1 MYTITVTNLNDSG
14 AGSLHQAL
22 TDASSYT
29 STDEVE
35 IVFDMSLAGTI
46 TLGSNLKIP
55 AKVTVQLPESVKLNL
70 NSRDLLIYGNL
81 TADNES
87 AVDSIFSTSTSAQV
101 IVYSGG
107 KMSLTKTN
115 IALPASQS
123 VQINEGGTVE
133 LAECEIDKVVQN
145 RGNLKADN
153 CTFNSY
159 VEYDMSTG
167 SLSGNGNTFAA
178 DETLRLTNVSGD
190 TVDLLDFIG
199 EVTENAYI
207 GLSGSM
213 YDCTLADVFSV
224 VPQGYKLSVNTTVQ
238 SGYTVTLEEG
248 VRLNLDS
255 CDLLIYGNLTADN
268 QSSVDSIFSTSTSA
282 QVIVYSG
289 GKMSLTKANIALPAS
304 QSVQINGGGTVELAE
319 CDIDG
324 DVKNAGDLK
333 ANNCTFKSYVTNNG
347 SLQADNSTF
356 HSPIIFNSST
366 WSMGGSGNEFTQ
378 PEAFRLQTGFG
389 GDTSFMK
396 TFVKTAP
403 EDAYVGMLGSMYDC
417 TLADIRS
424 VIPGGYKF
432 IGTTEIRSG
441 YTMTLLEGALI
452 DDNDNH
458 FDIYGTL
465 KAEFDN
471 VTDAI
476 RCSRYIEVDNGGTV
490 ILKNANVVDCNGDW
504 ALIEVQDSN
513 SSWTMEGGSL
523 AGDFRAF
530 YGATITL
537 TNVTF
542 SRGYISCR
550 EDSYID
556 LDGVVVTEF
565 GSISN
570 SGTMTIK
577 NTRTDSWI
585 YLYEGSSTVLENVT
599 CETLYIAEI
608 KSLTTSGAGVT
619 LTAQRAM
626 VISCLT
632 GDLLSSL
639 AWNATA
645 EDACVSLTGVISDC
659 ILSDISSKCAG
670 GYQISGSV
678 YGNVVVEAGVSIAD
692 LSSLSVYGTFKVEN
706 ESLVDAINPDNRKGY
721 VTIYSDGR
729 VILKNSNVS
738 LNSIRVNSGGALEMN
753 GGTLDAAFDVSE
765 GSVAQ
770 LDSVRCGRSVSVAGS
785 MTVDSCVF
793 DESIILHSGA
803 VLTGS
808 DNIFAEEEIFKVKE
822 ADGDVSAFVA
832 QLEKSQYAK
841 DNPYVSIDSFAE
853 GCNVTLN
860 ALTGGLKKYVIRRD
874 YGDYYSDTPYIDE
887 SGVLNIG
894 SGAVVE
900 VIGMECEGTINCEA
914 GAVFDTEGL
923 VLKGTLNCDRRLFDG
938 QIALGAGALLCGN
951 GNTIAADMRFVL
963 SDWSGEVADAF
974 AGLSGTVLEDG
985 MPAIHVQSISGA
997 AILGHINNQDTTY
1010 VLESSD
1016 LEAGLVV
1023 QDGVILRCA
1032 VGDTYVYGNLALSGA
1047 VKIETSEGWV
1057 TDYYDGGGSTRRGL
1071 YVSDGASLTYDTLT
1085 VDGTLILNEGAAV
1098 SGSNLVL
1105 MGKESLGI
1113 VVSGWDGSA
1122 PDVMENLGDVVTAH
1136 DDACLLYQIDG
1147 LGGNSVTISKKS
1159 QQSLAGA
1166 VFESVLF
1173 DEVMLYEGDILTI
1186 GADAPVTVG
1195 TLLQV
1200 QEGATLNLQSGAR
1213 LKVEK
1218 EPESNDG
1225 YYYEGTGSV
1234 VGIQICENSTVN
1246 LGGKVYIDGDVH
1258 IWPGAEINGG
1268 ELVLMGDS
1276 RIVLHDW
1283 SGSTDSLDSMVS
1295 GKISYENS
1303 TPNPVEI
1310 SFGSSDGAS
1319 VTLAELKNGQTDYYC
1334 GNGYAYGTS
1343 LTLEE
1348 GVSLHFDEHMD
1359 LYSYGEEEDTTPTL
1373 TMKKGSTISGSREN
1387 ADLRLNQ
1394 GLSGIDCT
1402 INATLCLDGILS
1414 GQGIKLTAE
1423 RAVEFNHYVEGA
1435 DTYGPVYS
1443 FEEMFGNADYECTHG
1458 NAYAVCWLSTA
1469 YGTDAV
1475 YNIDAAFMAAHTPV
1489 GCKQLVFSG
1498 YTSDVLFRV
1507 DSGITLG
1514 IEELALSGNSRVV
1527 FGKDCVVVG
1536 YDRDEPSYLNVCG
1549 NSVIVADNT
1558 TFQTTLHI
1566 DDTTSLQGTGY
1577 LFDARNAVNYRCD
1590 LSRHSLADVKHV
1602 FDGVDY
1608 TVLRDDAIFGLALTL
1623 AGDEN
1628 FYFTQNDLD
1637 ALAPAGFA
1645 EVALSG
1651 LDGWSFEGTEVV
1663 LDGVEIQPHST
1674 IGGGDFTM
1682 ETLKVLNTT
1691 LHSDVYISGWGLGN
1705 LVLDNIELNGGE
1717 IVASAENTVI
1727 SNCSGTGVLSIGGP
1741 VTVRNCD
1748 LSQIEVMFS
1757 EWFVS
1762 TGTVDLSGNYWG
1774 TTDINAILEHFESAP
1789 SGLNVVIDD
1798 VLADPPAGVGFTF
1811 AASISSG
1818 LKLEPSEKTLTLT
1831 FTAQID
1837 ADSAGMGSV
1846 VLRDAAGRVME
1857 IDSILV
1863 KGDRLV
1869 LNLTEPFEA
1878 GEYKVSVNAGL
1889 KDTDGNAFVAPVVNP
1904 ELKVTVEK
1912 DSQVRVL
1919 KTLFNESVGS
1929 LDSVDIYLGGSSVVD
1944 PELLVEAVSLVAEDG
1959 TVYDAIRVET
1969 VIDGL
1974 LYRAIFDGK
1983 QPTGQYDFVIKDDVA
1998 ITSRGDKLG
2007 SSFQQTLYISSPDLE
2022 VVSQHL
2028 QLFARANEQDKQM
2041 KVTYQVV
2048 NNGEEIKF
2056 RDRVDTLFVCET
2068 AEWDASAAR
2077 AVSRKLVD
2085 STILA
2090 GGQVEY
2096 SFSYDLDDR
2105 TIGKK
2110 FYLFVRTDSREDV
2123 AETDEQNNIS
2133 CIGEI
2138 TIVADEWNIR
2148 GTELNLELGSTAYYE
2163 WVAEADG
2170 SYLLGVTSAD
2180 CRVQA
2185 SVDGW
2190 NGLYGSPSAAHLLE
2204 SEGKQYWYLNAR
2216 AGQTYQLAMTALQEI
2231 NDLTCVTVAAPAS
2244 VHSIDSLYVDPT
2256 NNCITVRGINL
2267 QQLDNFKL
2275 VHQDGQEIYAAEI
2288 NVIDTGT
2295 LEVRFNLDSVQMEG
2309 EYFLTWEN
2317 ESGTAAS
2324 LQQAIQY
2331 MPPFLESVFVKQH
2344 YGFYIREGTCVRMQV
2359 RTENTAGGAARAPLV
2374 LVREGVE
2381 KEILYYGEVKSVDV
2395 GKLQGRKALLFL
2407 ADSEDDTP
2415 GYLKSGEGYTFT
2427 FTERTASDNPAT
2439 YTEVFNPGDATVLS
2453 ESKWGWIESALRPE
2467 GMSDADW
2474 NAWWGNMQPRIG
2486 RTVDDFVQFVYSMR
2500 DALQA
2505 AGRSV
2510 GYELCNM
2517 TAAIMEI
2524 CPDFA
2529 PSAATFG
2536 VLTNG
2541 MGLPAEAEIVSL
2553 YAVVNGERILI
2564 DTTLTD
2570 ANGRFA
2576 FGHLQNGQEYEVVT
2590 SRSFLLN
2597 GEKSNSFSFVQN
2609 GMTTRHE
2616 LQSPA
2621 AAPVSL
2627 VLTGLSESAAS
2638 SAVVYLKAEDGNTVF
2653 LTFWSGKWVADEVEL
2668 GDYTLVARADGY
2680 WFNPSQIKVTA
2691 EGISDFE
2698 LAAVP
2703 SSTLSGRL
2711 LNAGGTEGIEGV
2723 YILLCQ
2729 GGKMVNA
2736 AVTDVDGSYTLP
2748 DVAAGTYTL
2757 LLNDMSGRV
2766 IAEVSHAGTPL
2777 VIEDVLMNQGN
2788 TVNGTLRGA
2797 PSLSQVALY
2806 QGESCLYTANVKAD
2820 GSYTFT
2826 GVKSGKYRL
2835 LVNGS
2840 EVDPSFTLD
2849 LTEDESAVSL
2859 AAMTVMRG
2867 ARIAATL
2874 TEMDMDTLFLYRD
2887 GQLIS
2892 VASVSESGAY
2902 GFTVSEIGDYE
2913 IQAFNS
2919 VTGCMSE
2926 RLAVKVTSLS
2936 DNITP
2941 SLVSADGTLNITG
2954 TASRLSGD
2962 AICVIIYRNG
2972 EDSQVVRTLQGD
2984 EIIGASIEGLATGI
2998 YDVVVVDNNA
3008 SKEYSI
3014 SLNKSQS
3021 HTVTIGELEQRC
3033 SINLSLTDSGEL
3045 FLDESVSVYLYNKQT
3060 GMLSTS
3066 WNMKAGESY
3075 TGSGI
3080 IEGVYD
3086 LVAITD
3092 DNKGYARGQ
3101 VEISKGETNSFS
3113 MGLSAMSNT
3122 ITGTVTG
3129 LECELCEGATV
3140 KLYDEDGYF
3149 VSYAT
3154 VLEDGTYSLLC
3165 PESLSSGRVVAS
3177 HGLGGLYGFTIL
3189 EPGNNVCDIQVR
3201 QISDCVAIDDQ
3212 VKAEDVDVAL
3222 FAYDNPYME
3231 MLAGTWSRDN
3241 GYIAFAGQPSMQI
3254 MSRVWS
3260 TVLKQ
3265 AADIIYNDLAPRL
3278 VDAVSSKCCDTSS
3291 LRNLVREQNNLYFK
3305 TVNAHENAREAC
3317 QEAVDEAFNIVGS
3330 LSISFLSAY
3339 AAAHLGGS
3347 ALMIAMGSSLV
3358 LAPLQSAITMA
3369 KEFADSGKKVNREN
3383 VVEFL
3388 RSEWDSLLSMAS
3400 DIGKFVASVPVYRQ
3414 FQKDIT
3420 ETIDLAK
3427 CLDMYLSHD
3436 YESLGFESDSAR
3448 LEQSNILAQNL
3459 RLRAK
3464 KVNQTINAYPEL
3476 ADMIGETNVKQFKTL
3491 EANATKVEFGTS
3503 SDRVQ
3508 TLISKIRLN
3517 VDVDGIMK
3525 TCGTV
3530 IKVLSVLDTFL
3541 TVLSGAQFLS
3551 AVSKAE
3557 QAISIMKGL
3566 IDQTDTA
3573 IDNATVLLNQ
3583 VLVCIDAMGEDCYK
3597 PDDPKQDKLP
3607 KETKKAWDPN
3617 DITGP
3622 AGVGEQNWVADGVQ
3636 KYIIQCENDAEKAF
3650 AHAARV
3656 VITQQLDSDL
3666 DWSTFRIGTMNMGGY
3681 YIEVPEE
3688 MSEYRAR
3695 LDWRETH
3702 GLYVDVDVSLDYATG
3717 VVTWSFTSIDPET
3730 EDIPVSPDMGL
3741 LAPNFNPPEG
3751 DGWVEYSIQPKAGA
3765 ETGAKVEAQATFVFD
3780 WNDPIDTPYI
3790 FNTLDKSAPTAA
3802 MVTQTRRIDARRYA
3816 VSWQGQDE
3824 ESGIA
3829 SYDVYVSCDD
3839 GEWELWASDIKATTA
3854 VYTADSATH
3863 EYRFRVVAK
3872 DNVGNVQTEA
3882 GDALKLSHDSSK
3894 GAPEVMA
3901 LAATTDPATGFV
3913 TGFTATFNVSMN
3925 LAAQL
3930 KDGSLA
3936 SLVTLVHTQA
3946 GAVNMSDGTFSYD
3959 SVTKTLSWKSNT
3971 PLRAGEYR
3979 LTVQPG
3985 ALKSSSGVA
3994 LGAPV
3999 IPGFSVRHLMQTVG
4013 SYSAPT
4019 VADVNGD
4026 GLVDLL
4032 IGEKTTVDSGSVR
4045 LHINVG
4051 TAEQPEFGAGQY
4063 ISTPQGLL
4071 TVEATGCLG
4080 AAPAVADINGDGLA
4094 DLLIG
4099 KADGTIQLYIQE
4111 QPGAE
4116 GDGPIWSDYGR
4127 IKGIDVGERATPV
4140 QADWNSDG
4148 RPDLLVGNAD
4158 GNIVLYLNIGTAE
4171 VPTYDSGRYLYDGGS
4186 LLSVP
4191 EGRSSFVVGDWDGDS
4206 LPDIISGNTAGQLV
4220 YYHNYGTEG
4229 NPLFAGYE
4237 LLHADGG
4244 IFDLPNSPRS
4254 RLAAM
4259 DWNGDGVLDLVVGA
4273 EDGNLHLLSG
4283 EKNSAGVAGYLGVE
4297 GHPNLDDKPSGSQ
4310 VLQLSG
4316 AYDGSGI
4323 YSATVQ
4329 DNLSSTDRTDYFSL
4343 HATADGAFNM
4353 ALDTSKLDAAVRLSV
4368 GVLDGDGLFSVSQE
4382 LLLTPGAAVDSLPG
4396 VAISAGEQLYIRV
4409 ESVDASSETN
4419 YELSLT
4425 GTVPSV
4431 GSNLATQNNSAAEAT
4446 ELSSPSA
4453 AVTGWVGAG
4462 DACDFYRV
4470 EMAAAGSL
4478 SIGLDELEAAARVRV
4493 YEQRADGSLAQLDS
4507 RAVKAAS
4514 GLDATLSLTSGTYF
4528 VEVASLDA
4536 GAGQYNTAY
4545 SLTLEKEQQQAA
4557 EEAQECFSNL
4567 A

>member
-14 AGSLHQAL
+14 TGSLYQAL
-22 TDASSYT
+22 IDAYSYT

-35 IVFDMSLAGTI
+35 ILFDESLSGSI
-46 TLGSNLKIP
+46 TFRSNHTIP
-55 AKVTVQLPESVKLNL
+55 AKVTVKIPETVKLDVNYF
-70 NSRDLLIYGNL
+70 DLYVDGIIY
-81 TADNES
+81 ADYEE
-87 AVDSIFSTSTSAQV
+87 AGEAICSTSMSQAQV
-101 IVYSGG
+101 IVRRGG
-107 KMSLTKTN
+107 KLDLSKAV
-115 IALPASQS
+115 IDLPGA
-123 VQINEGGTVE
+123 G
-133 LAECEIDKVVQN
+133 
-145 RGNLKADN
+145 
-153 CTFNSY
+153 SY
-159 VEYDMSTG
+159 VEIKTG
-167 SLSGNGNTFAA
+167 GQA
-178 DETLRLTNVSGD
+178 TLTS
-190 TVDLLDFIG
+190 VDCKCPVRVYG
-199 EVTENAYI
+199 
-207 GLSGSM
+207 
-213 YDCTLADVFSV
+213 
-224 VPQGYKLSVNTTVQ
+224 
-238 SGYTVTLEEG
+238 
-248 VRLNLDS
+248 RLN
-255 CDLLIYGNLTADN
+255 ADYC
-268 QSSVDSIFSTSTSA
+268 IF
-282 QVIVYSG
+282 
-289 GKMSLTKANIALPAS
+289 
-304 QSVQINGGGTVELAE
+304 
-319 CDIDG
+319 
-324 DVKNAGDLK
+324 
-333 ANNCTFKSYVTNNG
+333 
-347 SLQADNSTF
+347 
-356 HSPIIFNSST
+356 
-366 WSMGGSGNEFTQ
+366 
-378 PEAFRLQTGFG
+378 
-389 GDTSFMK
+389 
-396 TFVKTAP
+396 
-403 EDAYVGMLGSMYDC
+403 
-417 TLADIRS
+417 
-424 VIPGGYKF
+424 
-432 IGTTEIRSG
+432 
-441 YTMTLLEGALI
+441 
-452 DDNDNH
+452 
-458 FDIYGTL
+458 
-465 KAEFDN
+465 
-471 VTDAI
+471 
-476 RCSRYIEVDNGGTV
+476 
-490 ILKNANVVDCNGDW
+490 
-504 ALIEVQDSN
+504 
-513 SSWTMEGGSL
+513 EGG
-523 AGDFRAF
+523 
-530 YGATITL
+530 ITL
-537 TNVTF
+537 T
-542 SRGYISCR
+542 S
-550 EDSYID
+550 
-556 LDGVVVTEF
+556 
-565 GSISN
+565 
-570 SGTMTIK
+570 
-577 NTRTDSWI
+577 
-585 YLYEGSSTVLENVT
+585 
-599 CETLYIAEI
+599 
-608 KSLTTSGAGVT
+608 
-619 LTAQRAM
+619 
-626 VISCLT
+626 
-632 GDLLSSL
+632 
-639 AWNATA
+639 
-645 EDACVSLTGVISDC
+645 
-659 ILSDISSKCAG
+659 
-670 GYQISGSV
+670 
-678 YGNVVVEAGVSIAD
+678 
-692 LSSLSVYGTFKVEN
+692 
-706 ESLVDAINPDNRKGY
+706 DAIMFGDSNFFATEQAY
-721 VTIYSDGR
+721 VFNDYNDYSGD
-729 VILKNSNVS
+729 I
-738 LNSIRVNSGGALEMN
+738 
-753 GGTLDAAFDVSE
+753 AA
-765 GSVAQ
+765 SVAQ
-770 LDSVRCGRSVSVAGS
+770 LENSLYGQ
-785 MTVDSCVF
+785 
-793 DESIILHSGA
+793 E
-803 VLTGS
+803 
-808 DNIFAEEEIFKVKE
+808 
-822 ADGDVSAFVA
+822 
-832 QLEKSQYAK
+832 
-841 DNPYVSIDSFAE
+841 NPYVSISFSFLSS
-853 GCNVTLN
+853 NFTIN
-860 ALTGGLKKYVIRRD
+860 ALSGGLTKYVIQRD
-874 YGDYYSDTPYIDE
+874 KGNEYSRIPYIE
-887 SGVLNIG
+887 GNGIMNIC

-900 VIGMECEGTINCEA
+900 VVEMECKGTINCAE
-914 GAVFDTEGL
+914 GAVFDTSGL
-923 VLKGTLNCDRRLFDG
+923 KLKGTLNCDRRLFDG
-938 QIALGAGALLCGN
+938 QLTLGAGALLCGN

-963 SDWSGEVADAF
+963 SGWSGNVADTF
-974 AGLSGTVLEDG
+974 AGLADTVLEEG
-985 MPAIHVQSISGA
+985 MPPIYVEYLYSDSV
-997 AILGHINNQDTTY
+997 LGRINNQDTIY
-1010 VLESSD
+1010 VLECGSLDGS
-1016 LEAGLVV
+1016 LFL
-1023 QDGVILRCA
+1023 QDGVTLRCTD
-1032 VGDTYVYGNLALSGA
+1032 GQTYVYDSLDLTGH
-1047 VKIETSEGWV
+1047 VKVETSEGLV
-1057 TDYYDGGGSTRRGL
+1057 RVADYFYGGGSTRRGL
-1071 YVSDGASLTYDTLT
+1071 YVSDGATLTYETLD
-1085 VDGTLILNEGAAV
+1085 VDGTLILNEGAVV
-1098 SGSNLVL
+1098 SGNDLVL
-1105 MGKESLGI
+1105 EGKTALGI
-1113 VVSGWDGSA
+1113 VVSDWDGSA
-1122 PDVMENLGDVVTAH
+1122 SDIMANLGKVVTTR
-1136 DDACLLYQIDG
+1136 DDARMFYRIDG
-1147 LGGNSVTISKKS
+1147 LGGNSVTISKES
-1159 QQSLAGA
+1159 QLSLTGEI
-1166 VFESVLF
+1166 FESVLF
-1173 DEVMLYEGDILTI
+1173 DEVLLYEGDILTI

-1195 TLLQV
+1195 SLLQV
-1200 QEGATLNLQSGAR
+1200 QKGATLNLQAGVS
-1213 LKVEK
+1213 LKVEH
-1218 EPESNDG
+1218 ERVPVDIEIVDG
-1225 YYYEGTGSV
+1225 VKRSV
-1234 VGIQICENSTVN
+1234 VGIEICENSTVN

-1258 IWPGAEINGG
+1258 IWPGAEIKGG

-1283 SGSTDSLDSMVS
+1283 FGSTASLDSIVS
-1295 GKISYENS
+1295 GKISYVNPL
-1303 TPNPVEI
+1303 PNPVEI
-1310 SFGSSDGAS
+1310 SFSGYYFGDNRSL
-1319 VTLAELKNGQTDYYC
+1319 TLAVLENGQTDYYC
-1334 GNGYAYGTS
+1334 GNNTYDML
-1343 LTLEE
+1343 LTLEA
-1348 GVSLHFDEHMD
+1348 GVSLHFDEYMEW
-1359 LYSYGEEEDTTPTL
+1359 YSYVESEETTPNL
-1373 TMKKGSTISGSREN
+1373 TMKKGSSISGSREN
-1387 ADLRLNQ
+1387 AELRLSH

-1402 INATLCLDGILS
+1402 INASLCLDGILS
-1414 GQGIKLTAE
+1414 GRGIKLAAE
-1423 RAVEFNHYVEGA
+1423 RAVEFSYCTEGEENF
-1435 DTYGPVYS
+1435 VNEYS
-1443 FEEMFGNADYECTHG
+1443 FEEVFGNADYECTHE
-1458 NAYAVCWLSTA
+1458 NAYAVCRFNGILSA
-1469 YGTDAV
+1469 EPL
-1475 YNIDAAFMAAHTPV
+1475 NIDAAFMASHTPV
-1489 GCKQLVFSG
+1489 GCKQLVFTG
-1498 YTSDVLFRV
+1498 YIYGTPCRV

-1514 IEELALSGNSRVV
+1514 VEELKFTGASRIE

-1536 YDRDEPSYLNVCG
+1536 YDRNRAAYLDVRH
-1549 NSVIVADNT
+1549 NSEIVADNT
-1558 TFQTTLHI
+1558 TFLTTLEI
-1566 DDTTSLQGTGY
+1566 DDTTLLKGSGY
-1577 LFDARNAVNYRCD
+1577 RFAAKNAVNYWCD
-1590 LSRHSLADVKHV
+1590 MSLQSLTDVKHV
-1602 FDGVDY
+1602 LDGVDY
-1608 TVLRDDAIFGLALTL
+1608 TVLRDDAIFSLSLTV
-1623 AGDEN
+1623 AGKDN
-1628 FYFTQNDLD
+1628 IYLTQNDLD

-1645 EVALSG
+1645 GVALGS
-1651 LDGWSFEGTEVV
+1651 LEIRQFEGKEVV
-1663 LDGVEIQPHST
+1663 LDGVT
-1674 IGGGDFTM
+1674 ILPYARIGTGYSSQ
-1682 ETLKVLNTT
+1682 ETLKLINST
-1691 LHSDVYISGWGLGN
+1691 LQSDVYISGAVAKN
-1705 LVLDNIELNGGE
+1705 FILDNVRLKGGE
-1717 IVASAENTVI
+1717 IVACAENTII
-1727 SNCSGTGVLSIGGP
+1727 SNCFGTGVLKISDS

-1748 LSQIEVMFS
+1748 LSQIEVMFELGS
-1757 EWFVS
+1757 DIVKI
-1762 TGTVDLSGNYWG
+1762 DLSGNYWG
-1774 TTDINAILEHFESAP
+1774 TTDIEAIWKRLELVP
-1789 SGLNVVIDD
+1789 SNFNVVIDD
-1798 VLADPPAGVGFTF
+1798 VLAEPPAGIGFTF

-1818 LKLEPSEKTLTLT
+1818 LKIEPSERTLTLL

-1837 ADSAGMGSV
+1837 ADSVGMGSV
-1846 VLRDAAGRVME
+1846 VLRDAAGRVLE
-1857 IDSILV
+1857 IDSIQV

-1869 LNLTEPFEA
+1869 LTLAEPLEA
-1878 GEYKVSVNAGL
+1878 GEYTVRVNAGL
-1889 KDTDGNAFVAPVVNP
+1889 KDIDGNPFDGPVVNP
-1904 ELKVTVEK
+1904 DLKVTVQK

-1919 KTLFNESVGS
+1919 RSVFNESVGS
-1929 LDSVDIYLGGSSVVD
+1929 LDSVDVFLGGSAVID
-1944 PELLVEAVSLVAEDG
+1944 PTLLADAVSLVAEDG
-1959 TVYDAIRVET
+1959 TVYDAVRVET
-1969 VIDGL
+1969 ITDGL
-1974 LYRAIFDGK
+1974 IFRAIFDGK
-1983 QPTGQYDFVIKDDVA
+1983 QPTGQYDFVIKDDIA

-2022 VVSQHL
+2022 VASQYL
-2028 QLFARANEQDKQM
+2028 QLFARANEQDKQT

-2077 AVSRKLVD
+2077 AVSRNQVD
-2085 STILA
+2085 STCLA

-2096 SFSYDLDDR
+2096 SFSYDLDDCA
-2105 TIGKK
+2105 IGKK
-2110 FYLFVRTDSREDV
+2110 YYLFVRIDSQEDV
-2123 AETDEQNNIS
+2123 AETDEANNLS

-2148 GTELNLELGSTAYYE
+2148 GTELNLEQGSTAYYE
-2163 WVAEADG
+2163 WVAETDG

-2185 SVDGW
+2185 SGAGW
-2190 NGLYGSPSAAHLLE
+2190 DGLYGSPSSALLLE
-2204 SEGKQYWYLNAR
+2204 SEGKQYWYLNVR
-2216 AGQTYQLAMTALQEI
+2216 AGQTYQLAMTALQDI
-2231 NDLTCVTVAAPAS
+2231 NDLSCVTVAVPAS
-2244 VHSIDSLYVDPT
+2244 VQSIDSSYVDSI
-2256 NNCITVRGINL
+2256 NNCITVSGTNL
-2267 QQLDNFKL
+2267 QKLDSFKL
-2275 VHQDGQEIYAAEI
+2275 VHQDGQEIHAAEI
-2288 NVIDTGT
+2288 NVIDAGT

-2317 ESGTAAS
+2317 ESGTVS
-2324 LQQAIQY
+2324 SWQQAIHNT
-2331 MPPFLESVFVKQH
+2331 PPVLESKFVKQS
-2344 YGFYIREGTCVRMQV
+2344 YGFYIREGTCIRMQV
-2359 RTENTAGGAARAPLV
+2359 RTANTAGGAAKAPLV

-2381 KEILYYGEVKSVDV
+2381 KDILYYGEVKSVDT

-2407 ADSEDDTP
+2407 ADSADDTP
-2415 GYLKSGEGYTFT
+2415 GYLKSSEGYTFT

-2500 DALQA
+2500 DALLT
-2505 AGRSV
+2505 AGKKLPQTLCDITATFMKECP
-2510 GYELCNM
+2510 GY
-2517 TAAIMEI
+2517 
-2524 CPDFA
+2524 A

-2536 VLTNG
+2536 VLING
-2541 MGLPAEAEIVSL
+2541 MGQPAEAEIVSL

-2597 GEKSNSFSFVQN
+2597 GEKTDSFSFVQE

-2627 VLTGLSESAAS
+2627 VLTGLSDQAAG
-2638 SAVVYLKAEDGNTVF
+2638 SAVVYLIAEDGNTVF
-2653 LTFWSGKWVADEVEL
+2653 LTFSSGKWVADEVEL
-2668 GDYTLVARADGY
+2668 GDYTLVARTDGY

-2757 LLNDMSGRV
+2757 LLNDMDGRV
-2766 IAEVSHAGTPL
+2766 IAEVSHSGGSL
-2777 VIEDVLMNQGN
+2777 VIEDVLLNQGN

-2874 TEMDMDTLFLYRD
+2874 TEMDMDTLSLYRD

-3045 FLDESVSVYLYNKQT
+3045 SLDESVSVYLYNKQT
-3060 GMLSTS
+3060 GMLATS

-3080 IEGVYD
+3080 KEGVYD
-3086 LVAITD
+3086 LVAITE

-3113 MGLSAMSNT
+3113 MALSAMSNT

-3149 VSYAT
+3149 VSCAT

-3241 GYIAFAGQPSMQI
+3241 GYIAFAGQPSLQI
-3254 MSRVWS
+3254 TSRVWS

-3291 LRNLVREQNNLYFK
+3291 LRNLVREQNNLYFQ

-3358 LAPLQSAITMA
+3358 LAPLGTAIKLA
-3369 KEFADSGKKVNREN
+3369 KEFADSGKQVNREN

-3388 RSEWDSLLSMAS
+3388 RSEWDSLLEIATS
-3400 DIGKFVASVPVYRQ
+3400 IGKFVASVPVYRQ

-3491 EANATKVEFGTS
+3491 EANATKVEFSTS

-3541 TVLSGAQFLS
+3541 TILSGAQFLS

-3607 KETKKAWDPN
+3607 KETKNAWDPN

-3636 KYIIQCENDAEKAF
+3636 TYLIQCENDAEKAF

-3681 YIEVPEE
+3681 YIEVPEG
-3688 MSEYRAR
+3688 MSEYRKR

-3702 GLYVDVDVSLDYATG
+3702 GLYVDVEVSLDYATG
-3717 VVTWSFTSIDPET
+3717 VVTWSFTSIDSET

-3765 ETGAKVEAQATFVFD
+3765 ETGAKVEAQATIVFD

-3790 FNTLDKSAPTAA
+3790 FNTLDKTAPTAA

-3829 SYDVYVSCDD
+3829 SYDVYVSCDG
-3839 GEWELWASDIKATTA
+3839 GEWELWADGITATTA
-3854 VYTADSATH
+3854 VYTAEQGAH
-3863 EYRFRVVAK
+3863 EYRFYVLAK

-4032 IGEKTTVDSGSVR
+4032 IGEKTSVDSGSVR

-4116 GDGPIWSDYGR
+4116 GDGPLWSDYGR

-4191 EGRSSFVVGDWDGDS
+4191 EGRSAFVVGDWDGDS

-4283 EKNSAGVAGYLGVE
+4283 EKNSAGVVGGLGVE

-4409 ESVDASSETN
+4409 ESVDVSSEIN

-4425 GTVPSV
+4425 GTVPAV
-4431 GSNLATQNNSAAEAT
+4431 GSGLATQDNSAEEAAESSADGSAT
-4446 ELSSPSA
+4446 R
-4453 AVTGWVGAG
+4453 GWVGAG

-4478 SIGLDELEAAARVRV
+4478 SIGLDELEAAARVRI

-4545 SLTLEKEQQQAA
+4545 SLTLEKEEQQAA
-4557 EEAQECFSNL
+4557 EEAQKRFSNL